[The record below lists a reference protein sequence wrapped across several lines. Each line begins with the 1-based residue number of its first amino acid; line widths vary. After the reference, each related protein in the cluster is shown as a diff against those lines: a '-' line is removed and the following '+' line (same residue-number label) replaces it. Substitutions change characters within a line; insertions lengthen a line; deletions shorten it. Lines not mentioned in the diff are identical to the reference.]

1 MYKDNNID
9 YFKKGGFTIK
19 KLLIFSILVV
29 ILLIPCVAAENITI
43 DNSKNIQ
50 ENINNLDDMET
61 INLETGVYKESGIN
75 VDKNITI
82 QGNGNPENVV
92 IDAEKKDSI
101 IKVDKPVTLTIKN
114 ITFINALNNGNGGAI
129 SFYSTGHL
137 IIENCVFIDNSVY
150 YEVSGEA
157 LGGGIYAHG
166 EDYNHTILDVSNS
179 KFINN
184 YALTDGG
191 AINTKF
197 GDVTITDC
205 YFDGNSAIRDG
216 GAISSRGTSNV
227 EITDSVFTNNFAE
240 EWGGAINNWLSY
252 YNIENCIFT
261 NNTSNDYGGAVSTC
275 GPEIVISNCEI
286 INNTAKSL
294 GGFIFIQKDA
304 YDIEVTVKNND
315 IVGSTAPKGSS
326 VYLKTNTAGNINL
339 NNNYWG
345 NDNPN
350 WTEEIYS
357 DENLN
362 VTPTLWIKGVE
373 NSILVNEVKRAYNSP
388 YDFAA
393 TFLNYRGEVLKN
405 TEVKFKF
412 NNKEY
417 TTTTDSNGV
426 GKLVLKLDV
435 GNYAITSVNPI
446 TDSKLT
452 KNIQI
457 VKRITGNSNVNN
469 YYLQTTYKVRIVA
482 DNGKYVKS
490 DEKVTFILGNTK
502 YTVKTDSNGYAT
514 LKITKTPGKY
524 TVKATYKG
532 YTVKNTV
539 TVKQALKASNL
550 SKKKS
555 KTIKYSAKLL
565 GKNIK
570 NKKITFKINGKTYNS
585 KTNSKGVATVSLK
598 NLKVGNHKITVKY
611 SNTAINKTIK
621 IKK

>member
-1 MYKDNNID
+1 
-9 YFKKGGFTIK
+9 
-19 KLLIFSILVV
+19 
-29 ILLIPCVAAENITI
+29 
-43 DNSKNIQ
+43 
-50 ENINNLDDMET
+50 MET
-61 INLETGVYKESGIN
+61 IKLEPGVYKESGIN
-75 VDKNITI
+75 IDKSIII

-101 IKVDKPVTLTIKN
+101 IKVDKPITLTIKN

-137 IIENCVFIDNSVY
+137 IIENCIFIDNSVY

-157 LGGGIYAHG
+157 LGGGIYTHG
-166 EDYNHTILDVSNS
+166 ESDSHTQLDVSNS
-179 KFINN
+179 KFMNN

-197 GDVTITDC
+197 GDVTISNC
-205 YFDGNSAIRDG
+205 YFDNNSASRDG

-227 EITDSVFTNNFAE
+227 KIADSIFINNFAE

-261 NNTSNDYGGAVSTC
+261 NNTSNDYGGAISTC
-275 GPEIVISNCEI
+275 GPEIFISDCEI
-286 INNTAKSL
+286 LNNTAKSI

-304 YDIEVTVKNND
+304 FDIEVNIKNND
-315 IVGSTAPKGSS
+315 IVGNTAPKGLS
-326 VYLKTNTAGNINL
+326 VYLKKNTAGNINL
-339 NNNYWG
+339 NDNYWG
-345 NDNPN
+345 NDNPI
-350 WTEEIYS
+350 WTDEIYS
-357 DENLN
+357 DDNLN
-362 VTPTLWIKGVE
+362 VTPTSWIKGVE
-373 NSILVNEVKRAYNSP
+373 NTILVNEIKRAYNSP

-393 TFLNYRGEVLKN
+393 TFLNYRGTVLKN
-405 TEVKFKF
+405 TEVKFKL

-435 GNYAITSVNPI
+435 GNYAVTSINPI
-446 TDSKLT
+446 TGSELT

-457 VKRITGNSNVNN
+457 VKRIAGNSNVND
-469 YYLQTTYKVRIVA
+469 YYLQTTYKVRIIG

-490 DEKVTFILGNTK
+490 GEKVTFTIGNTK
-502 YTVKTDSNGYAT
+502 YTVKTDNNGYAT

-524 TVKATYKG
+524 TVKATYKEF
-532 YTVKNTV
+532 TVKNKV
-539 TVKQALKASNL
+539 IIKQALKASNI
-550 SKKKS
+550 SKKKTQ
-555 KTIKYSAKLL
+555 TIKYSAKLL

-570 NKKITFKINGKTYNS
+570 NKKISFKINGKTYNS
-585 KTNSKGVATVSLK
+585 KTNSKGIATISLK
-598 NLKVGNHKITVKY
+598 NLKVGNHKITIKY
-611 SNTAINKTIK
+611 SKTAINKTIK